1 VTEATRP
8 EAGGGYAIDPELA
21 DLLALLPTGSFDD
34 LQAARDGLDEMLPIL
49 NANLDLA
56 GLVVE
61 DRIVAGPADHARL
74 AVRTYVPELDPSGA
88 GLVFI
93 HGGGFTLG
101 NLESEHSRAAGI
113 ARDSGAVVVSV
124 DYRLAPEHP
133 FPAGIEDC
141 FAALR
146 WMHESSES
154 LGVDGARIGVIG
166 QSAGGGLAAGLALLA
181 RDRGGPPLCFQYLG
195 VPEIDDRLATGSMRR
210 FDDTPMWNRPAAASS
225 WRMYL
230 GSSSADDRNEVSVYA
245 APARATDLR
254 GLPPTYISAMEF
266 DPLRDEGIQYAR
278 DLLAAGVSCELHVF
292 PGSFHG
298 SSSVVTT
305 AEVSRR
311 ELDEMAAVLRRR
323 L

>member
-1 VTEATRP
+1 VS
-8 EAGGGYAIDPELA
+8 YAIDPELA
-21 DLLALLPTGSFDD
+21 DLIALLPSGAFDD
-34 LQAARDGLDEMLPIL
+34 VQAARDGLDEMLPIL
-49 NANLDLA
+49 NADLDLS
-56 GLVVE
+56 GLVV
-61 DRIVAGPADHARL
+61 DDCIVPGPGDHPEL
-74 AVRTYVPELDPSGA
+74 AVRTYVPETGASGA
-88 GLVFI
+88 GLLFI

-101 NLESEHSRAAGI
+101 NLDSEHARAAGI
-113 ARDSGAVVVSV
+113 ARGSGAVVVSV

-141 FAALR
+141 FAALQ
-146 WMHESSES
+146 WMHESADALHIDPE
-154 LGVDGARIGVIG
+154 RIGVSG

-181 RDRGGPPLCFQYLG
+181 RDRGGPALCFQYLG
-195 VPEIDDRLATGSMRR
+195 VPEIDDRLTTASMQR

-230 GSSSADDRNEVSVYA
+230 GEAGADDVSPYA

-254 GLPPTYISAMEF
+254 GLPPAYISAMEF
-266 DPLRDEGIQYAR
+266 DPLRDEGVQYACA
-278 DLLAAGVSCELHVF
+278 LLAAGVSCELHVF
-292 PGSFHG
+292 PGAFHG

-311 ELDEMAAVLRRR
+311 ELEEMTAVLCRR

>member
-1 VTEATRP
+1 MS
-8 EAGGGYAIDPELA
+8 YAIDPEFAELI
-21 DLLALLPTGSFDD
+21 ALLPDGSFDD

-49 NANLDLA
+49 NADLDLS
-56 GLVVE
+56 GLEVV
-61 DRIVAGPADHARL
+61 DRVVPGPDDHPEL
-74 AVRTYVPELDPSGA
+74 AVRTYVPETVASGA
-88 GLVFI
+88 GVVFI

-101 NLESEHSRAAGI
+101 NLESEHARAAGI

-133 FPAGIEDC
+133 FPAGLEDC

-146 WMHESSES
+146 WMHDSSEG
-154 LGVDGARIGVIG
+154 LHVDPRRIGVIG

-181 RDRGGPPLCFQYLG
+181 RDRGGPALCFQYLG
-195 VPEIDDRLATGSMRR
+195 VPEIDDRLATASMQR
-210 FDDTPMWNRPAAASS
+210 FDDTPMWNRPAAESS

-230 GSSSADDRNEVSVYA
+230 GDACGDGRGEVSPYA

-254 GLPPTYISAMEF
+254 GLPSAYVSAMEF
-266 DPLRDEGIQYAR
+266 DPLRDEGIQYACM
-278 DLLAAGVSCELHVF
+278 LLAAGVSCELHVF

-298 SSSVVTT
+298 ASSVMAT

-311 ELDEMAAVLRRR
+311 ELEEMVAVLRRR